1 MLDLHTLKKTQDWLK
16 VRAAK
21 AQSPRVQAAIE
32 ELHDEIK
39 DKIKDIEQARDAQK
53 PEVKKTDKYEETIC
67 QTCGHSKKRYKI
79 SFSGVQV
86 RLAKILFQ
94 YCVDNKTYIVE
105 TGEIAKR
112 MSHTDYGNF
121 ASLQR
126 FGLMYYLKD
135 ENGKKQR
142 GQFGVPLKRL
152 HKFLKNEWD
161 VAEYFWRDE
170 DEGTNQHSETRIFLH
185 QVKRAGKILDPETM
199 LPYFLE
205 FETNPHFEYTP

>member
-1 MLDLHTLKKTQDWLK
+1 MLDITTLKKTQDWLK

-21 AQSPRVQAAIE
+21 AQTLEVTHAIE
-32 ELHDEIK
+32 GLYAEITNKIRDVEL
-39 DKIKDIEQARDAQK
+39 AQK
-53 PEVKKTDKYEETIC
+53 LEVKKTDKYEETIC
-67 QTCGHSKKRYKI
+67 PTCGHSKKRYKI

-135 ENGKKQR
+135 ENRKKQR

-205 FETNPHFEYTP
+205 FETNPHFEYTS